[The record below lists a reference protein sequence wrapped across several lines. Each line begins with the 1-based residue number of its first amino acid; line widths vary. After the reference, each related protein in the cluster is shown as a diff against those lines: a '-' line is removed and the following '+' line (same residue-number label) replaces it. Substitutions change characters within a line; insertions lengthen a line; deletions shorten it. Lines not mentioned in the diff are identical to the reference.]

1 MVQDPGRVIAR
12 DISHS
17 GAEKRCYCFGRIGR
31 GILTVRF
38 TYVYMGT
45 GLRPLTVK
53 LSGCPPQAN
62 KRREHV
68 LCLCA
73 RGAIHLSDHGR
84 SGDG

>member
-53 LSGCPPQAN
+53 LSGC
-62 KRREHV
+62 
-68 LCLCA
+68 LCA